1 MFLAGV
7 TGRRTR
13 YRLPG
18 GVIQLRTVRHRRQ
31 LSLLI
36 EAKAAICEL
45 MTLKINPAVDVVASP
60 PIAEAVSWLPESPP
74 PGTTSLLD
82 LAQAVPNYNPAPDL
96 LDYLGRAAAD
106 PKTAFYTP
114 ILGVPELRETLSDSL
129 STEYATSVSPSDVA
143 ITTGCNHAFCMATA
157 AVAGAGD
164 EIILPEPFYFNH
176 DMWFTMQGIRKVVL
190 PCREEVEGMVPDVLE
205 AERLITPR
213 TRAIVLITPNNPT
226 GTIYSQNRLLAFYRL
241 AERHGIALI
250 LDETYKDFRPAGKN
264 LPDAPHR
271 LFQEASWPE
280 VLIQLY
286 SFSKSYSLTGY
297 RVGSLVAG
305 PKVMDAVSKIADT
318 ITICPPHIGQLAAL
332 YGLQNLNLWRSEQCA
347 RVLGLVD
354 SLDQA
359 FQAHPS
365 TYQLISR
372 GAFFAYLR
380 HPHEGRSSIDV
391 AKQLAREQGLL
402 VLPGEFFG
410 DSQKDYLRIA
420 FANADAG
427 QLVDLAKR
435 LAASQ

>member
-1 MFLAGV
+1 
-7 TGRRTR
+7 
-13 YRLPG
+13 
-18 GVIQLRTVRHRRQ
+18 
-31 LSLLI
+31 
-36 EAKAAICEL
+36 
-45 MTLKINPAVDVVASP
+45 MTPKINPVVDAVASP
-60 PIAEAVSWLPESPP
+60 PIAEAARWLPDAPP
-74 PGTTSLLD
+74 PGTDSLLD
-82 LAQAVPNYNPAPDL
+82 LAQAVPNYDPAREL
-96 LDYLGRAAAD
+96 LAYLGRAATD
-106 PKTAFYTP
+106 SRSAFYTP
-114 ILGVPELRETLSDSL
+114 ILGLAELRETLAETL
-129 STEYATSVSPSDVA
+129 SVEYASTISPSQVA

-176 DMWFTMQGIRKVVL
+176 DMWFTMQGIRKVAL
-190 PCREEVEGMVPDVLE
+190 PCRAEAEGMVPDAGDAE
-205 AERLITPR
+205 ALITPR

-226 GTIYSQNRLLAFYRL
+226 GTIYTEDRLLAFYRL

-250 LDETYKDFRPAGKN
+250 LDETYKDFRPKDFHPAGAGA
-264 LPDAPHR
+264 PTAPHQ
-271 LFQEASWPE
+271 LFHEASWPD

-305 PKVMDAVSKIADT
+305 SRVMEAVSKIADT

-332 YGLQNLNLWRSEQCA
+332 YGLRHLGEWRQRQCA
-347 RVLGLVD
+347 RVLQLIE

-359 FQAHPS
+359 FQAYPS
-365 TYQLISR
+365 SYQLISR

-391 AKQLAREQGLL
+391 AKALAREQGLL

-427 QLVDLAKR
+427 QLTDLAKR
-435 LAASQ
+435 LAGSG